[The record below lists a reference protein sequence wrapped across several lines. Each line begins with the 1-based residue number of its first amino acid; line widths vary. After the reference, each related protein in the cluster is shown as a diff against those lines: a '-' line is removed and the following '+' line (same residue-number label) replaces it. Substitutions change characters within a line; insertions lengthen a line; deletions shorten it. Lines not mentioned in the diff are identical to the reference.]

1 VGVDPVSKF
10 SGGVV
15 DPPVQ
20 PLALGYIRE
29 DRWMS
34 EEELARATCVLAEF
48 ADREGY
54 ALGTVYIERVER
66 TPAAFESL
74 IATAIRDEAVAIVVP
89 GFEHLQLIGSAP
101 ELAAHM
107 AKTTGA
113 RVLNADTA
121 SHDAPHGT
129 VPDAPAAV
137 PKAGPI
143 SGCEW

>member
-1 VGVDPVSKF
+1 MSEF
-10 SGGVV
+10 RGGVYE
-15 DPPVQ
+15 PPVR

-34 EEELARATCVLAEF
+34 EEELAKATCVLTEF

-54 ALGTVYIERVER
+54 ALGTIYIERVER
-66 TPAAFESL
+66 TPAAFEAL
-74 IATAIRDEAVAIVVP
+74 IATAICDEAAAILVP

-113 RVLNADTA
+113 RVLNAD
-121 SHDAPHGT
+121 SAPHAA
-129 VPDAPAAV
+129 PADAPAAV
-137 PKAGPI
+137 PA

>member
-1 VGVDPVSKF
+1 MSEFG
-10 SGGVV
+10 GGVEA
-15 DPPVQ
+15 PPVR

-34 EEELARATCVLAEF
+34 EEELARATCVLSEF

-66 TPAAFESL
+66 TPAAFEAL
-74 IATAIRDEAVAIVVP
+74 IASAIGDEARAIVVP
-89 GFEHLQLIGSAP
+89 GFEHLQLIGSAQ
-101 ELAAHM
+101 ELAEHM

-121 SHDAPHGT
+121 SHDALHGRARA
-129 VPDAPAAV
+129 APAAL
-137 PKAGPI
+137 PKAGRM